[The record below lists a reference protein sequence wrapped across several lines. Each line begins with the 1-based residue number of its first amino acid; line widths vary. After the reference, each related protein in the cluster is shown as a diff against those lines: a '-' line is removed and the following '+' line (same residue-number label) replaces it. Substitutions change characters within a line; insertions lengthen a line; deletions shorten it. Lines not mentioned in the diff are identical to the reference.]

1 MAIDNNDE
9 IAKMLDNE
17 LPPDVKEEV
26 RPINTDTNETSVRFA
41 PTNSNVNDAS
51 EDETEISLEL
61 TGCAASP
68 FCDPR
73 RMPHRFI
80 ALIMMCLLGFGSTF
94 CYDNPGALQDNIKSD
109 MGINTAQFANL
120 YAWYS
125 WPNVILCFIGGF
137 LLDRVFGTQLGTIL
151 FATLVLLGQIVFA
164 LGGILN
170 KFWLMEVGR
179 LIFGIGGESLAVAQN
194 TYAVSW
200 FKGKELNMVFGLQLS
215 FARLGSTVNFNV
227 MSPVYNYVSQYYT
240 GYLCTGVALMFASV
254 SCLLSLVSALI
265 LGYLDKR
272 ANRIL
277 KKSSQSGEVIRFSDV
292 KDFPASFW
300 LMAAI
305 CVAYYVAIFPFIG
318 LGQVFFERKFD
329 FTPSSANAVNSIVY
343 VISAIVSPFFGL
355 LVDKVG
361 RNILMVFIAIV
372 FTIGSHALLTFT
384 FINPYVGMITMGVS
398 YSMLASALWPMVALV
413 VPEYQLGT
421 AYGIMQAVQNLGMA
435 IVTMMAGRI
444 VDDQGYLVLEVFF
457 LAWLCLSLVATVLIW
472 VMNASRGGLL
482 NMSVAQRDKHERELM
497 SKENLEREKFFASGS
512 MSDVTP
518 YDLLQPRSDFAL
530 RNRYLS
536 RIGAKIPEHLVPQAS
551 MVYRALR

>member
-1 MAIDNNDE
+1 MASDDE
-9 IAKMLDNE
+9 IRPMIE
-17 LPPDVKEEV
+17 HEEPVDVKVEEGTSSNQN
-26 RPINTDTNETSVRFA
+26 INDAVVKTSSSA
-41 PTNSNVNDAS
+41 ASAS
-51 EDETEISLEL
+51 EDDLEVSIEL
-61 TGCAASP
+61 TGCGASA

-80 ALIMMCLLGFGSTF
+80 ALFLMCLLGFGSTF
-94 CYDNPGALQDNIKSD
+94 CYDNPGALQDNLKSD

-137 LLDRVFGTQLGTIL
+137 LLDRVFGMQLGTII
-151 FATLVLLGQIVFA
+151 FATLVLLGQITFA
-164 LGGILN
+164 MGGILN

-227 MSPVYNYVSQYYT
+227 MGPLYQYVSQFYT
-240 GYLCTGVALMFASV
+240 GYTCTGVVLMIASA
-254 SCLLSLVSALI
+254 SCVMSLCASLI

-277 KKSSQSGEVIRFSDV
+277 KKSGQAGEVIRFSDV
-292 KDFPASFW
+292 KDFPATFW
-300 LMAAI
+300 LMSVI

-329 FTPSSANAVNSIVY
+329 FSPSNANAVNSIVY

-355 LVDKVG
+355 MVDRVG
-361 RNILMVFIAIV
+361 RNILCVFVAIV

-435 IVTMMAGRI
+435 VVTMLAGRI
-444 VDDQGYLVLEVFF
+444 VDGQGYLVLEVFF
-457 LAWLCLSLVATVLIW
+457 LGWLCLSLVATVLIW

-482 NMSVAQRDKHERELM
+482 NMSVAERDKHERELM
-497 SKENLEREKFFASGS
+497 TKENLEREKFFASGS

-518 YDLLQPRSDFAL
+518 YDLLQPRSDFAM

>member
-1 MAIDNNDE
+1 MASDDE
-9 IAKMLDNE
+9 IQPILENE
-17 LPPDVKEEV
+17 VPEDVKEE
-26 RPINTDTNETSVRFA
+26 ISETLIETSV
-41 PTNSNVNDAS
+41 TNHSNVVGD
-51 EDETEISLEL
+51 EDIEVIL
-61 TGCAASP
+61 TGCGASP

-80 ALIMMCLLGFGSTF
+80 ALFLMCLLGFGSTF

-137 LLDRVFGTQLGTIL
+137 LLDRVFGMQLGTII
-151 FATLVLLGQIVFA
+151 FATLVLLGQLTFA

-170 KFWLMEVGR
+170 KFWLMEMGR

-227 MSPVYNYVSQYYT
+227 MGPLYKYVSQFYS
-240 GYLCTGVALMFASV
+240 GFLCTGVVLMIASA
-254 SCLLSLVSALI
+254 SCVMSLLSGLI

-277 KKSSQSGEVIRFSDV
+277 KKSGQAGEVIRFSDV
-292 KDFPASFW
+292 KDFPATFW
-300 LMAAI
+300 LMSVI

-329 FTPSSANAVNSIVY
+329 FSPSNANAVNSIVY
-343 VISAIVSPFFGL
+343 VISAVASPFFGI

-361 RNILMVFIAIV
+361 RNILWVFLAIL
-372 FTIGSHALLTFT
+372 FTIASHALLTFT
-384 FINPYVGMITMGVS
+384 FINPYVGMVTMGFS

-435 IVTMMAGRI
+435 VVTMMAGRI

-482 NMSVAQRDKHERELM
+482 NMSVTERDKHERELM

-518 YDLLQPRSDFAL
+518 YDLLQPRSDFAM